1 MALHADSFYTKGT
14 THKECQ
20 DYAAHQEKVVVLSD
34 GCSSA
39 PLVDIGAR
47 LLVRSAIINCEAWPF
62 GRPDLFLKYTY
73 MAAYLSASN
82 LKLNTDC
89 LCATLITLRATEG
102 HFNVVLSGDG
112 FIIAKKND
120 CLEIY
125 EYKFAKGAPYY
136 LRYGTNEW
144 ESPDDALLNYENNL
158 PKRINNYW
166 SKFGPTVIEK
176 KYVISDTVEISEASM
191 DYNEPPTFFQ
201 KIFPLSEYQWVGIS
215 SDGLGSFTELANNGT
230 SLEQKELS
238 VPQVITELAGFK
250 NFQGEFVQRRCNKAF
265 KEFSKKNWHNTD
277 DFALAVITQ

>member
-1 MALHADSFYTKGT
+1 MTLHADSFYIKGS

-20 DYAAHQEKVVVLSD
+20 DYAAHDQNFAVVSD

-39 PLVDIGAR
+39 PVVDLGAR
-47 LLVRSAIINCEAWPF
+47 LLVRSAIKHGKDWPF
-62 GRPDLFLKYTY
+62 GRSDLFLKDT
-73 MAAYLSASN
+73 YLSAYSAAS
-82 LKLNTDC
+82 KLGIDIDC
-89 LCATLITLRATEG
+89 LCATLM
-102 HFNVVLSGDG
+102 VVRVNKISFHVLISGDG
-112 FIIAKKND
+112 FIVAKKED

-125 EYKFAKGAPYY
+125 EYKFTKGAPYY
-136 LRYGTNEW
+136 LRYGTKTW
-144 ESPDDALLNYENNL
+144 ESPDDALAVFDNYC

-176 KYVISDTVEISEASM
+176 KYVISDTIEISEVSM
-191 DYNEPPTFFQ
+191 DYNEPPTCFE

-230 SLEQKELS
+230 SLEQKEIS
-238 VPQVITELAGFK
+238 VPRIITEITGFK

-265 KEFSKKNWHNTD
+265 KEFTKKNWHNTD